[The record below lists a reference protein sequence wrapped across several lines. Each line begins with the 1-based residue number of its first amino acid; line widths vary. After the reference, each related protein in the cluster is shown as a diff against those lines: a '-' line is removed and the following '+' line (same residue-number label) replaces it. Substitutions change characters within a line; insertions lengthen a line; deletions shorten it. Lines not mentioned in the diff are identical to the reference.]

1 MEQGQVISPSARRG
15 GDLDRLLAPA
25 VLAGMVAV
33 SLAGLAGMITSWI
46 AGSGFFTPV
55 YGITA
60 SISPATVV
68 RSVHQAQIGN
78 AFYVARDPL
87 VAGGAVALTVGGTL
101 AMLFLPLG
109 RRLSPRWPIAVPAG
123 IGYALLV
130 MCTLTLIGLPTATRL
145 AATSRPMTDLS
156 SVVGWAVLLVEYGV
170 YGAAL
175 GTWVVLRPGDL
186 RHPLPG
192 WKGGAAAS

>member
-1 MEQGQVISPSARRG
+1 MEQEQVISPSARMG

-33 SLAGLAGMITSWI
+33 CLAGLAGMVTSWI

-60 SISPATVV
+60 SISPGTVV
-68 RSVHQAQIGN
+68 QSIHQARGGN

-87 VAGGAVALTVGGTL
+87 VAGGAVALTAGGTL

-109 RRLSPRWPIAVPAG
+109 RRLTPRWSIAVPAG

-130 MCTLTLIGLPTATRL
+130 MCVLTLIGLPTATRL
-145 AATSRPMTDLS
+145 AAASRPLTDQS
-156 SVVGWAVLLVEYGV
+156 SVVGWTILLVEYGV

-186 RHPLPG
+186 RHRLPG
-192 WKGGAAAS
+192 RKGGAAAS

>member
-1 MEQGQVISPSARRG
+1 MEQGQVISPSARMG

-25 VLAGMVAV
+25 ILAGMVAV

-55 YGITA
+55 YGITS

-109 RRLSPRWPIAVPAG
+109 RRLSPRWSIAVPAG

-130 MCTLTLIGLPTATRL
+130 MCVLTLIGLPTATRL
-145 AATSRPMTDLS
+145 AAASRPMTDLS

-186 RHPLPG
+186 RHRLPG
-192 WKGGAAAS
+192 RKGGAAAS

>member
-25 VLAGMVAV
+25 VMAGMVAV
-33 SLAGLAGMITSWI
+33 SVAGLAGMITSWI
-46 AGSGFFTPV
+46 VGSGFFTPV
-55 YGITA
+55 YGITV

-68 RSVHQAQIGN
+68 QSIHQAQIGN

-109 RRLSPRWPIAVPAG
+109 RRLTPRWQIAVPAG

-130 MCTLTLIGLPTATRL
+130 MCVLTLIGLPTATRL
-145 AATSRPMTDLS
+145 AAASRPLTDQP
-156 SVVGWAVLLVEYGV
+156 SVVGWTILLVEYGV

-186 RHPLPG
+186 RHRLPG
-192 WKGGAAAS
+192 RKGGAAAS